1 MILYGM
7 LSLCRMIFGTVV
19 DVFRPRAALEAE
31 ILVLRQQI
39 VVLRRGKP
47 GRVPFSVLDRMVLG
61 WVCHLFPKSRD
72 ALAIVRPDTV
82 VRWHRAGF
90 RCYWRWKSRPRPG
103 RPAVPPEIRHLIRRM
118 TIANPLWGAPRIHGE
133 LLKLGIDIGQTSVAK
148 YMVRRRTPPSQGWKT
163 FLRNH
168 ADGIAAMDLFVV
180 PTVSFRLLYGLLI
193 MGHGRRQILWF
204 GVTAQPTAEWIAN
217 QLTAACGWEQISRDL
232 IHDRDACY
240 GAIFIRRVHSLGIR
254 DHPTSARSPWQNGY
268 AERLIGSIRR
278 ECLDHIVV
286 TGEQHLGH
294 ILKCYMEYYNAVRTH
309 LSLGKDAPI
318 GRVIQHHGRIEV
330 RPVLGGLHHQYV
342 RI

>member
-1 MILYGM
+1 
-7 LSLCRMIFGTVV
+7 MIFAAVV
-19 DVFRPRAALEAE
+19 DLFRPRAALEAE

-39 VVLRRGKP
+39 VVLRRGRP

-103 RPAVPPEIRHLIRRM
+103 RPAVPAEILYLIRQM
-118 TIANPLWGAPRIHGE
+118 SIANPLWGAPRIHGE

-217 QLTAACGWEQISRDL
+217 QLTAACGWEQISHDM

-240 GAIFIRRVHSLGIR
+240 GAIFIRRVRSLGIR

-309 LSLGKDAPI
+309 LSLEKDAPI
-318 GRVIQHHGRIEV
+318 GRAIQRHGRIEV